1 MEPEPVLSRDAR
13 TGETRARIGLEAD
26 AAAVDAAVR
35 AADATRDA
43 LADRPRRAALVRAAA
58 ETVEARADA
67 LIAAADAETALG
79 VPRLTG
85 ELARVAYQ
93 FRFFA
98 GIVEDGGYLGV
109 VIDPP
114 DPAAVPP
121 RPELRRWKVPIG
133 TVAVFAASNFPFA
146 FSVPGG
152 DTASALAAGC
162 PVVVKA
168 HPDHP
173 ETSELAAA
181 AIRDAAVKAG
191 LPADVLTLVHGR
203 QAGVDLVRHPLISA
217 VGFTGSIP
225 GGRALFDLA
234 AARPSPIPFYGEL
247 GSLNPVLITE
257 RTAAARGAETAAG
270 LVASYTLG
278 QGQFCTKPGL
288 VLVPTGPAG
297 DALVATAAEA
307 AAAAAPGALLDARM
321 REHFLAG
328 FAARAALPGV
338 RTLVEAAAAPTSDI
352 PQAVRAGLLE
362 VDAETLD
369 GATLDTGRQE
379 ASAGSGSNAGELLEE
394 CFGPV
399 TVLVRYRD
407 MAGAEA
413 VFARL
418 GGNLTATL
426 HAEPDE
432 PDAARWVSRLARFA
446 GRVIFGGWPTGVA
459 VAPAM
464 THGGPY
470 PATTTPTTSVGGT
483 AIDRWLRPVT
493 FQTVPPELLQPELSQ
508 PS

>member
-1 MEPEPVLSRDAR
+1 MDPVLSRDAR
-13 TGETRARIGLEAD
+13 TGQPRSQVAVEAGP
-26 AAAVDAAVR
+26 AEVDAAVR
-35 AADATRDA
+35 AAHATLGA
-43 LADRPRRAALVRAAA
+43 LADRHQRAELLYAAA
-58 ETVEARADA
+58 DAVESGADA

-98 GIVEDGGYLGV
+98 AIAADGGYLGV

-121 RPELRRWKVPIG
+121 RPELRRWKVPLG

-173 ETSELAAA
+173 QASELAAA
-181 AIRDAAVKAG
+181 AIRAAAATAG
-191 LPADVLTLVHGR
+191 LPEDVLTLIHGR

-217 VGFTGSIP
+217 VGFTGSVP
-225 GGRALFDLA
+225 GGRALFDMA
-234 AARPSPIPFYGEL
+234 AARPVPIPFYGEL
-247 GSLNPVLITE
+247 GSLNPVLVTE
-257 RTAAARGAETAAG
+257 RVAATRAQETAAG
-270 LVASYTLG
+270 LAGSYTLG

-288 VLVPTGPAG
+288 VLIPAGPAG
-297 DALVATAAEA
+297 DTLAAMTAEA
-307 AAAAAPGALLDARM
+307 ASAAPAGALLDARM
-321 REHFLAG
+321 REQFLAG
-328 FAARAALPGV
+328 FAERGALPGV
-338 RTLVEAAAAPTSDI
+338 RVLVPAAAAPTDDA
-352 PQAVRAGLLE
+352 PQAIRAGLLE
-362 VDAETLD
+362 ADA
-369 GATLDTGRQE
+369 
-379 ASAGSGSNAGELLEE
+379 AGLRDVLLEE

-399 TVLVRYRD
+399 TVLARYRD
-407 MAGAEA
+407 AADAEA
-413 VFARL
+413 VLARV
-418 GGNLTATL
+418 GGSLTATL
-426 HAEPDE
+426 HADPDE
-432 PDAARWVSRLARFA
+432 PEAAAWIARLARFA

-470 PATTTPTTSVGGT
+470 PATTAPTTSVGGA
-483 AIDRWLRPVT
+483 AIERWLRPVT
-493 FQTVPPELLQPELSQ
+493 FQTVPPALLPAELG
-508 PS
+508 

>member
-1 MEPEPVLSRDAR
+1 MEPVLSRDAR
-13 TGETRARIGLEAD
+13 TGESRGQVAVAAST
-26 AAAVDAAVR
+26 AAVDAAVR
-35 AADATRDA
+35 AAHVTLDA
-43 LADRPRRAALVRAAA
+43 LADRSRRAALLRAAA
-58 ETVEARADA
+58 GAVESAAA
-67 LIAAADAETALG
+67 ELIAAADAETALG
-79 VPRLTG
+79 VARLTG

-98 GIVEDGGYLGV
+98 DIVDDGAFLGV
-109 VIDPP
+109 VIDAP

-121 RPELRRWKVPIG
+121 RPELRRWKVPLG
-133 TVAVFAASNFPFA
+133 AVGVFAASNFPFA

-181 AIRDAAVKAG
+181 AIRAAAEQVG
-191 LPADVLTLVHGR
+191 LPANVLTLVHGY
-203 QAGVDLVRHPLISA
+203 QAGADLVRHPLISA

-234 AARPSPIPFYGEL
+234 VARPVPIPFYGEL
-247 GSLNPVLITE
+247 GSLNPVLVTE
-257 RTAAARGAETAAG
+257 QAAAARAGELAGG

-288 VLVPTGPAG
+288 VLVPAGPAG
-297 DALVATAAEA
+297 DTLAKTVTET

-321 REHFLAG
+321 REHFLTG
-328 FAARAALPGV
+328 FAARAAAPGV
-338 RTLVEAAAAPTSDI
+338 RTLAAAAAAPTGDV

-362 VDAETLD
+362 VDAADLGGD
-369 GATLDTGRQE
+369 
-379 ASAGSGSNAGELLEE
+379 LLEE

-407 MAGAEA
+407 AADAEA
-413 VFARL
+413 VLSRL

-426 HAEPDE
+426 HAETGE
-432 PDAARWVSRLARFA
+432 PGAAAWLARLSRFA

-493 FQTVPPELLQPELSQ
+493 FQTAPPELLPPELAGQ
-508 PS
+508 P

>member
-1 MEPEPVLSRDAR
+1 MEPVVSRDPR
-13 TGETRARIGLEAD
+13 TGESRGQVAVAAD

-35 AADATRDA
+35 AAHATLDT
-43 LADRPRRAALVRAAA
+43 LADRARRAALLRAAA
-58 ETVEARADA
+58 DGVESRAA
-67 LIAAADAETALG
+67 ELIAAADAETALG

-98 GIVEDGGYLGV
+98 DIVDDGAFLGV
-109 VIDPP
+109 VIDSP
-114 DPAAVPP
+114 DPSAVPP

-173 ETSELAAA
+173 QTSELAAETIRA
-181 AIRDAAVKAG
+181 AAEKVG
-191 LPADVLTLVHGR
+191 LPADVLTLIHGY
-203 QAGVDLVRHPLISA
+203 QAGADLVRHPLISA

-234 AARPSPIPFYGEL
+234 AARPAPIPFYGEL

-257 RTAAARGAETAAG
+257 RAAETRTDEIAAG

-288 VLVPTGPAG
+288 VLVPVGPAG
-297 DALVATAAEA
+297 DELTRSATETAS
-307 AAAAAPGALLDARM
+307 AAAPGALLDARM
-321 REHFLAG
+321 RDHFLTG
-328 FAARAALPGV
+328 FAARAAAPGV
-338 RTLVEAAAAPTSDI
+338 RTLAAAAAAPTGEA
-352 PQAVRAGLLE
+352 PQAVHAGLLE
-362 VDAETLD
+362 VDAADLGGD
-369 GATLDTGRQE
+369 
-379 ASAGSGSNAGELLEE
+379 LLEE

-407 MAGAEA
+407 AADAEA
-413 VFARL
+413 VLSRL

-426 HAEPDE
+426 HAESGE
-432 PDAARWVSRLARFA
+432 PDAAAWLTRLSRFA

-493 FQTVPPELLQPELSQ
+493 FQTVPPELLPPELSQ
-508 PS
+508 HP

>member
-1 MEPEPVLSRDAR
+1 MEPVLSRDPR
-13 TGETRARIGLEAD
+13 TGESRGQVAVEAD

-35 AADATRDA
+35 AAHATLDT
-43 LADRPRRAALVRAAA
+43 LADRSKRAALLRAAA
-58 ETVEARADA
+58 DAVESRAA
-67 LIAAADAETALG
+67 ELIAAADAETALG

-98 GIVEDGGYLGV
+98 GIVDDGAFLGV
-109 VIDPP
+109 VIDPA
-114 DPAAVPP
+114 DPSAVPP

-173 ETSELAAA
+173 QTSELVAETLRSAAE
-181 AIRDAAVKAG
+181 KAG
-191 LPADVLTLVHGR
+191 LPADVLIVIHGY
-203 QAGVDLVRHPLISA
+203 QAGMDLVRHPLISA

-247 GSLNPVLITE
+247 GSLNPVLVTE
-257 RTAAARGAETAAG
+257 RAAENRSDEIAAG
-270 LVASYTLG
+270 LVTSYTLG

-288 VLVPTGPAG
+288 VLVPAGPAG
-297 DALVATAAEA
+297 DALARSATEA
-307 AAAAAPGALLDARM
+307 ASQTVPGALLDARM
-321 REHFLAG
+321 REHFLDG
-328 FAARAALPGV
+328 FAARAAASGV
-338 RTLVEAAAAPTSDI
+338 RTLAAAAAAPTDDT

-362 VDAETLD
+362 VDAADLGGD
-369 GATLDTGRQE
+369 
-379 ASAGSGSNAGELLEE
+379 LLEE

-407 MAGAEA
+407 GADAEA
-413 VFARL
+413 VLSRL

-426 HAEPDE
+426 HAERDE
-432 PDAARWVSRLARFA
+432 PDAAAWLARLSRFA

-470 PATTTPTTSVGGT
+470 PATTSPTTSVGGT
-483 AIDRWLRPVT
+483 AIERWLRPVT
-493 FQTVPPELLQPELSQ
+493 FQTVPPDLLPPELSQ
-508 PS
+508 DA